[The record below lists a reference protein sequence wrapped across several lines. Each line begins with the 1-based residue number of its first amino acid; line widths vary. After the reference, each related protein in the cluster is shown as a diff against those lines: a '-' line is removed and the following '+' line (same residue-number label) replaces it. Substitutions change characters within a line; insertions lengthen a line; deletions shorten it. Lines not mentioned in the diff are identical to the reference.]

1 MADDD
6 LDWAWQELTLRLKL
20 SEIDGD
26 AFEVLFGQIAKAA
39 WGDDFQATI
48 PMGSRGDLKCDG
60 FRQSEGAVYQLY
72 GPRYGQA
79 KVDDALAKIKEDF
92 DGAVALWGPAL
103 KSWTFVVG
111 LYAGR
116 TPSEIL
122 REVTTLSASIGIPAK
137 VWSRDD
143 IIPLAST
150 LLAADRRRLF
160 GEAPGRRDMVRHVTY
175 ENIGRALA
183 YVRGHQNQS
192 GLEPVAL
199 PPKVEHKAKY
209 NLLSAPPKQFLG
221 VGQTGTAHVQNYLA
235 DQVDPAE
242 AQRMADG
249 FTARYKAVVAEGAE
263 PDAAFG
269 TMIGFAGGGST
280 DVSRD
285 AAALAVVAHFFST
298 CEIFDRPPADWQ
310 PAE

>member
-1 MADDD
+1 MTDD
-6 LDWAWQELTLRLKL
+6 LDWAWQELTLRQKL
-20 SEIDGD
+20 GEIDGD
-26 AFEVLFGQIAKAA
+26 ALETLFGQIAKAA
-39 WGDDFQATI
+39 WGDDYQATI

-79 KVDDALAKIKEDF
+79 NVNDALAKIAEDSK
-92 DGAVALWGPAL
+92 GALTHWGPSM

-116 TPSEIL
+116 TPSEIV
-122 REVTTLSASIGIPAK
+122 RAVASLPTSLGVPAK
-137 VWSRDD
+137 VWTRDD
-143 IIPLAST
+143 IIALAKT
-150 LLAADRRRLF
+150 LPAAERRRLF
-160 GEAPGRRDMVRHVTY
+160 GGAPGRADMVHYVTY

-183 YVRGHQNQS
+183 YVRGHQETS
-192 GLEPVAL
+192 ELDPVAL

-209 NLLSAPPKQFLG
+209 NLLSVSAKRFLG
-221 VGQTGTAHVQNYLA
+221 LGQSGAAHVQNYLS

-269 TMIGFAGGGST
+269 AMIGFAGGGST
-280 DVSRD
+280 DVARD

-298 CEIFDRPPADWQ
+298 CQIFDRPPADWQ
-310 PAE
+310 PAA